1 MSDLSDALKRGPYF
15 SDVDWATIC
24 AGAKTKKETIAEKP
38 VSEMKLRVARRLW
51 NAQHPLA
58 HWDSDIGPTKFE
70 QVKMLNLAQIAIE
83 AMREPTDAMLN
94 EFVGNVYMVGVGETE
109 AEMAWKHM
117 IDGALK
123 D

>member
-1 MSDLSDALKRGPYF
+1 M
-15 SDVDWATIC
+15 
-24 AGAKTKKETIAEKP
+24 
-38 VSEMKLRVARRLW
+38 SEMKLRVARRLW

-58 HWDSDIGPTKFE
+58 DWDSDAGPSKLE
-70 QVKMLNLAQIAIE
+70 RVKMLNLAQIAIE